1 MNPTN
6 MLVHKI
12 LLLHDLHCR
21 VCESQLSYMNA
32 NATVMLLP
40 SKIKTVAE
48 KLFRY
53 LYAVLPYVTG
63 TLGNFHLNSK

>member
-1 MNPTN
+1 
-6 MLVHKI
+6 
-12 LLLHDLHCR
+12 
-21 VCESQLSYMNA
+21 MNA